1 MSLFKRAA
9 ARGVAHALVQRG
21 VAEFPTKEAMDE
33 AADVASDLMMHDA
46 PELSDEGG
54 HDPEELAALAEKII
68 AISDALKEEHGMS
81 DEHKMA
87 SEYVKM
93 AGARDLETVAFEAAN
108 GVMLKAAEET
118 ASGALVGV
126 GGQKDNKEHQAAQ
139 HDSVAKLD
147 LKNRGEAEYTNSR
160 GRTELDTSAGEVGKL
175 TSAPKEPSN
184 SPAGTNSV
192 SEDAKKSASIA
203 AIRKMAADLILGKQ
217 PENKEPAAAHHD
229 GLAKLD
235 LHNRPMGYAVVPK
248 GGANFS
254 EPQVARVGQERKP
267 DVMPKRGVTGSNSV
281 TEASKAASDQELFVE
296 IFRKTASDVGPYLP
310 ASLTD
315 DQKLAAIRDMMPL
328 DRPERGA
335 YLQAL
340 SKAAE
345 EKSVTEM
352 LEKIK
357 GEKSEKSEAHSAH
370 EKKESPAEEKAE
382 HKSEYEGKK
391 ESALLSQI
399 REMAR
404 SAATYR

>member
-33 AADVASDLMMHDA
+33 ASDAAADLMMGA
-46 PELSDEGG
+46 SPEVSGEGG

-68 AISDALKEEHGMS
+68 AISDALKQEQGASEER
-81 DEHKMA
+81 KMA

-93 AGARDLETVAFEAAN
+93 AGARDLDTVAFEAAT
-108 GVMLKAAEET
+108 GVMVKAAEET
-118 ASGALVGV
+118 ASGGALVM
-126 GGQKDNKEHQAAQ
+126 GGDKGNKEEQSAQ

-147 LKNRGEAEYTNSR
+147 LKNRSSEEYTNSR
-160 GRTELDTSAGEVGKL
+160 GRTDLDTSAGEVGKL
-175 TSAPKEPSN
+175 TTAPKSPGN
-184 SPAGTNSV
+184 SPEGVNSV
-192 SEDAKKSASIA
+192 NEDAKKSASLR
-203 AIRKMAADLILGKQ
+203 AIRKLAADLILGKQ
-217 PENKEPAAAHHD
+217 PENKETAAAHHD

-235 LHNRPMGYAVVPK
+235 LHHRPMGYAVVPK

-254 EPQVARVGQERKP
+254 EPQSARVGLEKKP
-267 DVMPKRGVTGSNSV
+267 DVMPKRGVTGTNSV

-310 ASLTD
+310 SSLSD

-328 DRPERGA
+328 DRPERSA
-335 YLQAL
+335 YLEAL

-345 EKSVTEM
+345 EKSVSEM
-352 LEKIK
+352 LEKMK
-357 GEKSEKSEAHSAH
+357 GEKSEKMEAAH
-370 EKKESPAEEKAE
+370 EKKESPAYEKKEEE
-382 HKSEYEGKK
+382 HEGKK

>member
-33 AADVASDLMMHDA
+33 AADAASDLMMNA
-46 PELSDEGG
+46 SPELSGEQG
-54 HDPEELAALAEKII
+54 HDPEELAALAEKIV
-68 AISDALKEEHGMS
+68 AISDALKQEHGEPA
-81 DEHKMA
+81 EHKMA
-87 SEYVKM
+87 SESVKM

-139 HDSVAKLD
+139 HDSMAKLD

-175 TSAPKEPSN
+175 TGAPKEPSN
-184 SPAGTNSV
+184 SPAGVNSV
-192 SEDAKKSASIA
+192 NEDAKKSASLA
-203 AIRKMAADLILGKQ
+203 AVRKLAADLILGKQ

-310 ASLTD
+310 GSLTD

-328 DRPERGA
+328 DRSERGA

-352 LEKIK
+352 LEKMK
-357 GEKSEKSEAHSAH
+357 GEKAEKSEH
-370 EKKESPAEEKAE
+370 EEKESPAEEKAE